1 MKSEVPNRSLQV
13 VYSSSR
19 SFDTTSREVFRLIR
33 QDISVGS
40 GAGSVSLQ
48 GSSVLSGEGFLLVK
62 EGVEE
67 FSARVVVLG
76 VESLVVQRA
85 HVHGLL
91 FVCSYDSCVV
101 SSVNHH
107 REGEVRGGF

>member
-1 MKSEVPNRSLQV
+1 MKSEVPIRSLQV

-48 GSSVLSGEGFLLVK
+48 GSSVLSGFLLVEK
-62 EGVEE
+62 GVEE

-76 VESLVVQRA
+76 IQCLSVQRA
-85 HVHGLL
+85 HIHGLL